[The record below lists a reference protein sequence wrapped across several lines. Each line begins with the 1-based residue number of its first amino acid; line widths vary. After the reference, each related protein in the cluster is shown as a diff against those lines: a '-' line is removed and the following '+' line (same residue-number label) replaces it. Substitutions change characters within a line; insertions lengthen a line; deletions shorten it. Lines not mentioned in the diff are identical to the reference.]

1 MQGTLGDDRNPVRRG
16 RPLCS
21 NTEDKDH
28 AQAAAN
34 SFAADDGTMWPRRP
48 PRSPTTSLNV
58 DGQVLS
64 TRGELGYVVT
74 DVNGELPSSLPAMLR
89 GLHETGRLLTFPS
102 PMRATPGDGSE
113 RGGTRSVSVLDDA
126 PL

>member
-1 MQGTLGDDRNPVRRG
+1 RG
-16 RPLCS
+16 RL
-21 NTEDKDH
+21 N
-28 AQAAAN
+28 AAHEATTAPQQRTTARTRTTPKPRPTR
-34 SFAADDGTMWPRRP
+34 SPPTAAPCGPRRP

-64 TRGELGYVVT
+64 IRGELGYVVT
-74 DVNGELPSSLPAMLR
+74 DVNGELSSSLPAMLR

-113 RGGTRSVSVLDDA
+113 RCGTRSVSVLDDT